1 MIIFEK
7 KKNGLDKVIKYLK
20 NIPKSLVILL
30 VLIIIAIPLYYRM
43 VTMRE
48 PSLEDQMK
56 EYSKQV
62 NAPEMKI
69 DIKFK
74 NFQILLYE
82 RDKALDAGGNS
93 PWNMSVKFTEV
104 PAKITFEGKEYK
116 ADISLKGSRK
126 DHYSDSTRMAF
137 QVTLKGENTIMGMR
151 KFSLHDPK
159 MRNYVYEW
167 MFHELLRREGF
178 IALKYDFI
186 QVKVNGQEAGVY
198 AIEERPD
205 KILLERYGYVEGPI
219 YKLADDTDSSF
230 FNTVEVFNQKRYNTP
245 EFQEITDKGF
255 QLINCFKEGN
265 LEIDKFANSDML
277 ARYFALCDAFMYF
290 HGTLI
295 KSIRLYYN
303 PVTAKFEPIG
313 FDGHCGHAW
322 PHFISSETLQR
333 PEILHGYWIGL
344 TKFQKLLFFNS
355 EVGNI
360 DFMRKYIKYLKLY
373 SSKKYIDEFYKAIND
388 TLFLK
393 TAILYKNHP
402 ILADHFNSFG
412 PEEFKFSRDH
422 IDIQNN
428 YIRDNLNFRRF
439 LSRTKVS
446 ARIENNNKEKT
457 AFDLE
462 ISNNYS
468 LPLELKKIIL
478 NGTINYHPVNSAVVT
493 SSMYGAI
500 REYNKF
506 EFRGVEKIPQ
516 EIYSAKL
523 IFSVLEMEKEHEIE
537 IEIYSDDTDKIMIN
551 ILRKRVDIENLGNY
565 FAINEETKIMK
576 LQNKK
581 TTVIKPLI
589 IPEGYSVFI
598 DSGTEIS
605 MIDSAFILSYSPINI
620 LGTKENPVKIKSD
633 GTGGMAVINCDS
645 ISMIKNTIFSGLSN
659 PRSGEWKLT
668 GSVTFY
674 KSPVIIQNTEFRD
687 NKSEDYLN
695 VKQSSFTI
703 ENCRFDNVSSD
714 AFDSDFSDGE
724 ITGTVFNNTG
734 NDAIDVSGSTVLCT
748 GNEITGSKDKAYSS
762 GEGSVLKVKNT
773 KISDSEICFA
783 AKDNSKIESS
793 EIEINNCKLG
803 FAAYQKKPEY
813 GPGEISA
820 DKVNI
825 RGLKKDMLIEKGSK
839 LRINGKNI
847 NGEIEDVKDEYLYGK
862 EFGSPSIR

>member
-7 KKNGLDKVIKYLK
+7 KKTGLVKVIKYLK
-20 NIPKSLVILL
+20 NIPKSLVILFL
-30 VLIIIAIPLYYRM
+30 LIIIAIPLYYRM

-74 NFQILLYE
+74 NFQKLLYE

-126 DHYSDSTRMAF
+126 DHYSDSTRMAY

-159 MRNYVYEW
+159 MRNYIYEW

-186 QVKVNGQEAGVY
+186 QVKLNGLNSGVY

-219 YKLADDTDSSF
+219 FKLTDDADSTY
-230 FNTVEVFNQKRYNTP
+230 FNTIEPFSSNKYS
-245 EFQEITDKGF
+245 KGEWKT
-255 QLINCFKEGN
+255 LTEKADILARGLSEGSY
-265 LEIDKFANSDML
+265 KFSQTVNADMF
-277 ARYFALCDAFMYF
+277 ARYFAVCDILMCL
-290 HGTLI
+290 HGTLT
-295 KSIRLYYN
+295 KSVRFYFN
-303 PVTAKFEPIG
+303 PTTEKFEPIG
-313 FDGHCGHAW
+313 FDGHYIAGTQ
-322 PHFISSETLQR
+322 HFISSETLQSAQKTINYYLLLS
-333 PEILHGYWIGL
+333 E
-344 TKFQKLLFFNS
+344 FQGQIFFN
-355 EVGNI
+355 EKICDREFLTAYV
-360 DFMRKYIKYLKLY
+360 KYLDKF
-373 SSKKYIDEFYKAIND
+373 SSEEYLKRFFQEIDNEL
-388 TLFLK
+388 TQK
-393 TAILYKNHP
+393 TAVIYKNQP
-402 ILADHFNSFG
+402 LLMDHINSFG
-412 PEEFKFSRDH
+412 PEEFTLSVKH
-422 IDIQNN
+422 INSQAK
-428 YIRDNLNFRRF
+428 YIRSLLNF
-439 LSRTKVS
+439 
-446 ARIENNNKEKT
+446 NKEMSIYRISAKIDSNK
-457 AFDLE
+457 FNGRSFELMF
-462 ISNNYS
+462 SNNYS
-468 LPLELKKIIL
+468 LPLVLNQVIL
-478 NGTINYHPVNSAVVT
+478 NDSIRYYPQSGEFIIPSIFFTVRNYKNIIFSGEQNIPAVIKTAKISFKIAGMDSLIYNNIEIFTDKLGEAMEDIIRREDNLSEHKHMFRKSDGEKTIKFKK
-493 SSMYGAI
+493 G
-500 REYNKF
+500 KF
-506 EFRGVEKIPQ
+506 EVSKYLKIPGG
-516 EIYSAKL
+516 Y
-523 IFSVLEMEKEHEIE
+523 
-537 IEIYSDDTDKIMIN
+537 
-551 ILRKRVDIENLGNY
+551 
-565 FAINEETKIMK
+565 
-576 LQNKK
+576 
-581 TTVIKPLI
+581 TVYV
-589 IPEGYSVFI
+589 E
-598 DSGTEIS
+598 SGTEINLK
-605 MIDSAFILSYSPINI
+605 DSAFILSYSPLYIE
-620 LGTKENPVKIKSD
+620 GTKDNPVKITSD
-633 GTGGMAVINCDS
+633 GTGGIAVFNCDS
-645 ISMIKNTIFSGLSN
+645 MSGIKNAVFSGLSN
-659 PRSGEWKLT
+659 PRSEEWKLT

-674 KSPVIIQNTEFRD
+674 KSPVIIQNTDFRD

-695 VKQSSFTI
+695 VKQSSFKI

-734 NDAIDVSGSTVLCT
+734 NDAIDISGSAVSCT
-748 GNEITGSKDKAYSS
+748 GNIIIGSKDKAYSS

-793 EIEINNCKLG
+793 EIEIINCKLG

-825 RGLKKDMLIEKGSK
+825 KGLKKDMLIEKGSK
-839 LRINGKNI
+839 LRINGKTI
-847 NGEIEDVKDEYLYGK
+847 EGEIEDVKDEYLYGK